1 MTSWLAVRILSVWRW
16 DWHLTMGSVYVCTYE
31 INEMSIRIA
40 SGKRNWPPRW
50 KKFQRVLTRS
60 LQGRVLFSFLAPT
73 RTKKNLNKK
82 RFIVH
87 SHRNDDHHQALR
99 HRPPRRPPGDP
110 RHHPRRACRPRIRRL
125 VRRSLD
131 RLPPHVRRCRHR
143 PNTRRHR
150 GPRACLFLPL
160 ADTHTLPHKPPTATL
175 TPPSRHR
182 ATTIDSA
189 SASAASTLPTS
200 QTL

>member
-1 MTSWLAVRILSVWRW
+1 MESRESNIPF
-16 DWHLTMGSVYVCTYE
+16 HCGGKKKGS
-31 INEMSIRIA
+31 A
-40 SGKRNWPPRW
+40 SSSPDVTC
-50 KKFQRVLTRS
+50 RVLSPCSLPSDTMTQTR
-60 LQGRVLFSFLAPT
+60 
-73 RTKKNLNKK
+73 KKLY
-82 RFIVH
+82 IH
-87 SHRNDDHHQALR
+87 SYSPPPHPNDDHYQALR
-99 HRPPRRPPGDP
+99 HRPLRRPPGDP

-131 RLPPHVRRCRHR
+131 RLPPHMRRCRHR

-150 GPRACLFLPL
+150 GPCACRFLPL
-160 ADTHTLPHKPPTATL
+160 ADTHTLPHTHKPPTATL
-175 TPPSRHR
+175 TPSSRHR

>member
-1 MTSWLAVRILSVWRW
+1 
-16 DWHLTMGSVYVCTYE
+16 
-31 INEMSIRIA
+31 MSIRIA
-40 SGKRNWPPRW
+40 SGKRNWPSRW
-50 KKFQRVLTRS
+50 KTFQRGLPPRS

-175 TPPSRHR
+175 TPPSRHPH
-182 ATTIDSA
+182 ATLTPSGHHHRQCLSIGGIDFADIANSLGLLSVAHGNVTPESA
-189 SASAASTLPTS
+189 D
-200 QTL
+200 QVRVVCI

>member
-1 MTSWLAVRILSVWRW
+1 
-16 DWHLTMGSVYVCTYE
+16 
-31 INEMSIRIA
+31 MSIRIA
-40 SGKRNWPPRW
+40 SGKRNWLATQVEKVP
-50 KKFQRVLTRS
+50 TRS
-60 LQGRVLFSFLAPT
+60 DAVSPRTRPLFSPSS
-73 RTKKNLNKK
+73 RTKNLNKK

-160 ADTHTLPHKPPTATL
+160 ADTRTLPHKPPTATL
-175 TPPSRHR
+175 TPSG
-182 ATTIDSA
+182 TTIDSA
-189 SASAASTLPTS
+189 SASAASTLPT
-200 QTL
+200 